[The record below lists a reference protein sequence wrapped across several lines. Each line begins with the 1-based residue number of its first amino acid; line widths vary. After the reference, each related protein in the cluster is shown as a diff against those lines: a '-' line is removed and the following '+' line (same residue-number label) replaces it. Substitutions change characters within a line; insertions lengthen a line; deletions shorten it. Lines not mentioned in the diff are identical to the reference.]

1 MQATTNSCDFTDVT
15 LAVHDGPIVCRHYQT
30 GFCKF
35 GESCRKQHVKEICQM
50 NNCNLKICTQRHPKV
65 CKYFKHHQ
73 LCKFGDSCCYR
84 HDIVEPRGCLLEKQL
99 EALNATVAKMSA
111 VIHDLEEKVARL
123 ENVSMLEIERDTLS
137 DNSLQL
143 SVPDEDRAEVSN
155 PQTSRP
161 LPTDEREV
169 KCEHSYINGS
179 TGLVVP
185 TFGDP
190 CPLHPCCTMCEIT
203 AASEESRPP
212 RFCNFQSDPS
222 CPRPCSG
229 SIFNVDI
236 SSARGHSDW
245 KVLDFILGTPSLL
258 EFRL

>member
-15 LAVHDGPIVCRHYQT
+15 LAVHDGPTVCRHYQT

-84 HDIVEPRGCLLEKQL
+84 HDIVELRGGLLEKQL
-99 EALNATVAKMSA
+99 EALNATVAIMSA

-123 ENVSMLEIERDTLS
+123 ENVSMLEIERDTP
-137 DNSLQL
+137 

-155 PQTSRP
+155 PQTSPP

-169 KCEHSYINGS
+169 KCEHSYINAMQW
-179 TGLVVP
+179 LYW
-185 TFGDP
+185 P
-190 CPLHPCCTMCEIT
+190 C
-203 AASEESRPP
+203 
-212 RFCNFQSDPS
+212 
-222 CPRPCSG
+222 
-229 SIFNVDI
+229 
-236 SSARGHSDW
+236 
-245 KVLDFILGTPSLL
+245 GTNL
-258 EFRL
+258 R